1 MRWPGRRRS
10 WRTTRDG
17 SKVVAILVTSEDT
30 ALAFLSGYV
39 RFLVGRGWRVI
50 VGANSP
56 TGQLVEMANSVG
68 AEALHVAWEREPAP
82 LSDAQAL
89 WHLTGQLRTMRPD
102 LVVTATPKA
111 GLIGTLAAFMAGVR
125 PRVYQLWGLRLE
137 TSTGAVRVILG
148 ILEWLSIRI
157 STVCVANSQSLA
169 RRAEELRLAPKGSI
183 KVLGRGSSHGV
194 NVDYFSP
201 DAEVT
206 LDPETHAFLSGHA
219 ADLTVVFVGRLHP
232 DKGIDTLLRALAV
245 CAGQGTAV
253 RTIIVGPDEGFD
265 PNRYIA
271 GLPQDRIHLTGNVSD
286 VRPYVLACDVLCL
299 PSLREGFPNVVL
311 EAAALGKP
319 AVVSDATGVV
329 DSVID
334 GETGRLFPTGDA
346 HALAARFIEL
356 AADPSSVS
364 HMGAAA
370 RSWATHNFPHEHI
383 WDLQA
388 TLLDDLLARERT

>member
-10 WRTTRDG
+10 RRTMRDG

-56 TGQLVEMANSVG
+56 TGQLVEMANSAG

-364 HMGAAA
+364 RMGAAA
-370 RSWATHNFPHEHI
+370 HSWANHNFPQEHI

-388 TLLDDLLARERT
+388 TLLDHLLARERT

>member
-56 TGQLVEMANSVG
+56 TGQLVEMANSAG

-82 LSDAQAL
+82 LSDARAL
-89 WHLTGQLRTMRPD
+89 WKVTSRLRKLRPD

-206 LDPETHAFLSGHA
+206 LDSGTQAFLDDRR

-253 RTIIVGPDEGFD
+253 RTIIVGPGEGFD

-364 HMGAAA
+364 RMGAAA
-370 RSWATHNFPHEHI
+370 HSWANHNFPQEHI

-388 TLLDDLLARERT
+388 TLLDHLLARERT

>member
-10 WRTTRDG
+10 RRTMRDG

-370 RSWATHNFPHEHI
+370 RSWATHNFPQEHI

>member
-56 TGQLVEMANSVG
+56 TGQLVEMANSAG

-82 LSDAQAL
+82 LSDARAL
-89 WHLTGQLRTMRPD
+89 WKVTSRLRKLRPD

-364 HMGAAA
+364 RMGAAA
-370 RSWATHNFPHEHI
+370 HSWANHNFPQEHI

-388 TLLDDLLARERT
+388 TLLDHLLARERT

>member
-56 TGQLVEMANSVG
+56 TGQLVEMANSAG

-82 LSDAQAL
+82 LSDARAL
-89 WHLTGQLRTMRPD
+89 LHLTGQLRTMRPD

-206 LDPETHAFLSGHA
+206 LDSGTQAFLDDRR

-364 HMGAAA
+364 RMGAAA
-370 RSWATHNFPHEHI
+370 RSWANHNFPQEHI

-388 TLLDDLLARERT
+388 TLLDHLLARERT